1 MSFICFVVIC
11 VVIEYIAEK
20 IYMQTARYKSTLGG
34 ADKFFDV
41 PYGLEICNVGSG
53 PAHYGIDYKFCK
65 KKGFNFSTAPQNFY
79 YGYKLL
85 QHFSSHIKE
94 NAIIIIIIMCPM
106 SFGCNQD
113 TERKG
118 YSDKFYGILK
128 KSDIIGYSLRRRLLL
143 SHPLVIRMYSN
154 MKAILKRKNI
164 KNNSGTPSVTQIWKK
179 EFNLKDL
186 KDETQS
192 ASHLD
197 SFEKKMQLLR
207 EEVTYCL
214 KHKWKPIFVTP
225 PIPKT
230 TRNEIS
236 EEFVKEFSTNNID
249 VLVSELGIKYLNY
262 YDDKRFDNTCFTN
275 DIFVNE
281 KGKKLFSKILF
292 NDIMKIY

>member
-11 VVIEYIAEK
+11 VAIEYIAEK
-20 IYMQTARYKSTLGG
+20 IYMQTARYISTLGG

-85 QHFSSHIKE
+85 QHFSSHINE

-118 YSDKFYGILK
+118 YSDKFYGILN
-128 KSDIIGYSLRRRLLL
+128 KSDIIGYSLKRNILLQ
-143 SHPLVIRMYSN
+143 HPLIIRLYSKF
-154 MKAILKRKNI
+154 KAKLKKKSI
-164 KNNSGTPSVTQIWKK
+164 KNNNVAPTVTQVWAK
-179 EFNLKDL
+179 EFNLNDL
-186 KDETQS
+186 KDETQ
-192 ASHLD
+192 ATMHID
-197 SFEKKMQLLR
+197 SFKEKTQLLR
-207 EEVTYCL
+207 EEITYCL
-214 KHKWKPIFVTP
+214 KHKWNPVFVTP
-225 PIPKT
+225 PIPEV
-230 TRNEIS
+230 TRKEIS
-236 EEFVKEFSTNNID
+236 EEFIRKFSTNNID
-249 VLVSELGIKYLNY
+249 ALVSEFGIQYLNY
-262 YDDKRFDNTCFTN
+262 YDDKRFDNTCFLN

-281 KGKKLFSKILF
+281 KGRSLFSKILF
-292 NDIMKIY
+292 NDIMKFY